1 MPQLHFYVS
10 DDIEAQLRLNAKK
23 ANLSLPK
30 FIAEIV
36 KREIVV
42 KMSWPK
48 EYFELF
54 DAWQGLP
61 AQRPSEGELE
71 SRESFGKSTC

>member
-1 MPQLHFYVS
+1 MHFYVS

-23 ANLSLPK
+23 VNLSLLK
-30 FIAEIV
+30 YIAELVNRETAV
-36 KREIVV
+36 KE
-42 KMSWPK
+42 SWPK
-48 EYFELF
+48 GYFELF